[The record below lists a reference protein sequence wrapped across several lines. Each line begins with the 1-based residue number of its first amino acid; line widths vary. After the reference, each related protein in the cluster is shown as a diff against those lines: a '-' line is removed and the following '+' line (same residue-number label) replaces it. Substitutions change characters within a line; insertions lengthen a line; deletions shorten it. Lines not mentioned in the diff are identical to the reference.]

1 MKKLAIALLTLT
13 LVFNLCACGQSS
25 SSAASAS
32 STTSTS
38 AASSEASSSEASSS
52 EVSSSEAASS
62 EAAASETAVS
72 ADAAATASATTGLYT
87 NLDQAALLEAIG
99 QFKGLCNVSTVNADG
114 TPNIAIFVPGV
125 ADDSHIFFNW
135 ADNAT
140 KANVLREKTAIM
152 SYDIADP
159 TAEEKAGRHSG
170 AVVKLELEE
179 DAEVLA
185 QLQEANES
193 VSEASV
199 VLKIVEVLPVG

>member
-32 STTSTS
+32 SAASTS
-38 AASSEASSSEASSS
+38 AASSEAASEA
-52 EVSSSEAASS
+52 VSSEAASS
-62 EAAASETAVS
+62 AASASETAVS

-185 QLQEANES
+185 QLQESNES

>member
-1 MKKLAIALLTLT
+1 MKKLALALLSLA
-13 LVFNLCACGQSS
+13 LVFNLCACSQNNTSS
-25 SSAASAS
+25 VSTASTASSA
-32 STTSTS
+32 ST
-38 AASSEASSSEASSS
+38 AASSEAASSEGTA
-52 EVSSSEAASS
+52 S

-72 ADAAATASATTGLYT
+72 ADTAATASATTGLYT

-99 QFKGLCNVSTVNADG
+99 QFKGLCNVSTVNEDG

-140 KANVLREKTAIM
+140 KANVLRNKTAIM

-159 TAEEKAGRHSG
+159 TAEDKSGRHSG

-179 DAEVLA
+179 DADVLA
-185 QLQEANES
+185 QLKESNES
-193 VSEASV
+193 VSDASV

>member
-32 STTSTS
+32 SAASTS
-38 AASSEASSSEASSS
+38 AASSEAASEA
-52 EVSSSEAASS
+52 VSSEAASS
-62 EAAASETAVS
+62 AASASETAVS
-72 ADAAATASATTGLYT
+72 ADTAATASATTGLYT

-114 TPNIAIFVPGV
+114 TPNITIFVPGV

-170 AVVKLELEE
+170 AVVKLELED

>member
-25 SSAASAS
+25 SSTATTS

-38 AASSEASSSEASSS
+38 TSSSEDASETTSSEGASSET
-52 EVSSSEAASS
+52 
-62 EAAASETAVS
+62 AASETSVS

-170 AVVKLELEE
+170 AVVKLELED

>member
-1 MKKLAIALLTLT
+1 MIPFSGLKRKFLYHIIMKKIAIALLTLT

-25 SSAASAS
+25 SSAA
-32 STTSTS
+32 TTASTS
-38 AASSEASSSEASSS
+38 ASTAS
-52 EVSSSEAASS
+52 
-62 EAAASETAVS
+62 SETAVS

-87 NLDQAALLEAIG
+87 NLDQAALLEAIS

-179 DAEVLA
+179 NAEVLA
-185 QLQEANES
+185 QLQETNES

>member
-13 LVFNLCACGQSS
+13 LVFHLCACGQSS

-32 STTSTS
+32 STTSNS
-38 AASSEASSSEASSS
+38 AASSEASSS

>member
-25 SSAASAS
+25 SSTATTS

-38 AASSEASSSEASSS
+38 TST
-52 EVSSSEAASS
+52 SEAASETTSS
-62 EAAASETAVS
+62 EGASSETVASETSVS

-159 TAEEKAGRHSG
+159 TAAEKAGRHSG
-170 AVVKLELEE
+170 AVVKLELED

>member
-1 MKKLAIALLTLT
+1 MKKLAIVLLTLT
-13 LVFNLCACGQSS
+13 LVFNLCACSQSS
-25 SSAASAS
+25 SSAAT
-32 STTSTS
+32 TTSTS
-38 AASSEASSSEASSS
+38 ASTA
-52 EVSSSEAASS
+52 SSEAASAPAASS
-62 EAAASETAVS
+62 EAASETAVS
-72 ADAAATASATTGLYT
+72 ADAAATAAATASATTGLYT

-140 KANVLREKTAIM
+140 RANVLREKAAIM

>member
-25 SSAASAS
+25 SSTATTS

-38 AASSEASSSEASSS
+38 T
-52 EVSSSEAASS
+52 SSSEAASETASS
-62 EAAASETAVS
+62 EGASSETVASETSVS

-170 AVVKLELEE
+170 AVVKLELED

>member
-25 SSAASAS
+25 SSAATAS

-38 AASSEASSSEASSS
+38 AASSEASSS

-87 NLDQAALLEAIG
+87 NLDQAALMEAIG

>member
-25 SSAASAS
+25 SSTATTS

-38 AASSEASSSEASSS
+38 TST
-52 EVSSSEAASS
+52 SEAASETTSS
-62 EAAASETAVS
+62 EGASSETAASETSVS

-185 QLQEANES
+185 QLQESNES

>member
-32 STTSTS
+32 STTSNS
-38 AASSEASSSEASSS
+38 AASSEASSS

-179 DAEVLA
+179 GAGVLA
-185 QLQEANES
+185 QLQEANGS

-199 VLKIVEVLPVG
+199 ALKIVGVLPVG

>member
-1 MKKLAIALLTLT
+1 MIKGEFCIIMKKLAIALITLT
-13 LVFNLCACGQSS
+13 LVFNLCACGQSNS
-25 SSAASAS
+25 SAS
-32 STTSTS
+32 SAVSTGTTS
-38 AASSEASSSEASSS
+38 SEP
-52 EVSSSEAASS
+52 SSEAAS
-62 EAAASETAVS
+62 AETTVS

-179 DAEVLA
+179 DTEVLA
-185 QLQEANES
+185 QLQETSES
-193 VSEASV
+193 VNEASV

>member
-38 AASSEASSSEASSS
+38 AASSEASSS

>member
-25 SSAASAS
+25 SSAATAS

-38 AASSEASSSEASSS
+38 AASSETSSS

-159 TAEEKAGRHSG
+159 TAEEKARRHSG

>member
-32 STTSTS
+32 SAASTS
-38 AASSEASSSEASSS
+38 AASSEAASEA
-52 EVSSSEAASS
+52 VSSEAASS
-62 EAAASETAVS
+62 AASASETAVS
-72 ADAAATASATTGLYT
+72 ADTAATASATTGLYT

>member
-1 MKKLAIALLTLT
+1 MIPFSGLKRKFLYHYEKIAITLLTLT

-25 SSAASAS
+25 SSAA
-32 STTSTS
+32 TTASTS
-38 AASSEASSSEASSS
+38 ASTAS
-52 EVSSSEAASS
+52 
-62 EAAASETAVS
+62 SETAVS

-87 NLDQAALLEAIG
+87 NLDQAALLEAIS

>member
-25 SSAASAS
+25 SSAATAS

-38 AASSEASSSEASSS
+38 AASSETSSS

-170 AVVKLELEE
+170 AVVKLELE

>member
-1 MKKLAIALLTLT
+1 MKKLALALLSLA
-13 LVFNLCACGQSS
+13 LVCNLCACSQNNTSS
-25 SSAASAS
+25 TSTASTASSA
-32 STTSTS
+32 ST
-38 AASSEASSSEASSS
+38 AASSEAASSEGTA
-52 EVSSSEAASS
+52 SEAVSS

-72 ADAAATASATTGLYT
+72 ADTAATASATTGLYT

-99 QFKGLCNVSTVNADG
+99 QFKGLCNVSTVNEDG

-140 KANVLREKTAIM
+140 KANVLRDKTAIM

-159 TAEEKAGRHSG
+159 TAEDKSGRHSG
-170 AVVKLELEE
+170 AVVKLALEE
-179 DAEVLA
+179 DADVLA
-185 QLQEANES
+185 QLKESNES
-193 VSEASV
+193 VSDASV

>member
-1 MKKLAIALLTLT
+1 MKKLAIALLSLT
-13 LVFNLCACGQSS
+13 LVFNLCACSQNNSTS
-25 SSAASAS
+25 TTSN
-32 STTSTS
+32 STTSTAVSSESVSSETASS
-38 AASSEASSSEASSS
+38 AAT
-52 EVSSSEAASS
+52 SSEAAT
-62 EAAASETAVS
+62 SETAVS
-72 ADAAATASATTGLYT
+72 ADTAATASATTGLYT

-140 KANVLREKTAIM
+140 KANVLRDKTAIM

-159 TAEEKAGRHSG
+159 TAEDKSGRHSG

-179 DAEVLA
+179 DADVLA
-185 QLQEANES
+185 QLKESNES
-193 VSEASV
+193 VSDASV

>member
-32 STTSTS
+32 SGASTS
-38 AASSEASSSEASSS
+38 AASSEAASEATS
-52 EVSSSEAASS
+52 EAVSSEAASS
-62 EAAASETAVS
+62 AASASETAVS

-140 KANVLREKTAIM
+140 KANLLRDKVAKMVFDIPNTA
-152 SYDIADP
+152 
-159 TAEEKAGRHSG
+159 AETKEERHQG

-179 DAEVLA
+179 DADVLA
-185 QLQEANES
+185 QLQESNES

>member
-32 STTSTS
+32 SAASTS
-38 AASSEASSSEASSS
+38 AASSEAASEAT
-52 EVSSSEAASS
+52 SEAASS
-62 EAAASETAVS
+62 AASASETAVS

-179 DAEVLA
+179 DADVLA
-185 QLQEANES
+185 QLQESNES

>member
-38 AASSEASSSEASSS
+38 TSTSEDASETTSSEGASSET
-52 EVSSSEAASS
+52 
-62 EAAASETAVS
+62 AASETSVS

-170 AVVKLELEE
+170 AVVKLELED

>member
-32 STTSTS
+32 SAASTS
-38 AASSEASSSEASSS
+38 AASSEAASEAT
-52 EVSSSEAASS
+52 SEAASS
-62 EAAASETAVS
+62 AASASETAVS

-179 DAEVLA
+179 DADVLA

>member
-25 SSAASAS
+25 SSTATTS

-38 AASSEASSSEASSS
+38 TST
-52 EVSSSEAASS
+52 SEAASETTSS
-62 EAAASETAVS
+62 EGASSETAASETSVS

-179 DAEVLA
+179 DADVLA
-185 QLQEANES
+185 QLQESNES
-193 VSEASV
+193 MSEASV

>member
-25 SSAASAS
+25 SSTATTS

-38 AASSEASSSEASSS
+38 T
-52 EVSSSEAASS
+52 SSSEAASETTSS
-62 EAAASETAVS
+62 EGASSETVASETSVS

>member
-25 SSAASAS
+25 SSAAPAS
-32 STTSTS
+32 SAASTS
-38 AASSEASSSEASSS
+38 AASSEAASEAVSS
-52 EVSSSEAASS
+52 EVASSAAS
-62 EAAASETAVS
+62 ASETAVS

-185 QLQEANES
+185 QLQESNES

>member
-25 SSAASAS
+25 SSTATTS

-38 AASSEASSSEASSS
+38 TST
-52 EVSSSEAASS
+52 SEAASETTSS
-62 EAAASETAVS
+62 EGASSETVASETSVS

-185 QLQEANES
+185 QLQESNES

>member
-25 SSAASAS
+25 SSAATAS

-38 AASSEASSSEASSS
+38 AASS

>member
-32 STTSTS
+32 STTSNS
-38 AASSEASSSEASSS
+38 AASSEASSS

-199 VLKIVEVLPVG
+199 VLKIVEVLPAG

>member
-32 STTSTS
+32 SAASTS
-38 AASSEASSSEASSS
+38 VA
-52 EVSSSEAASS
+52 SSEAASEATS
-62 EAAASETAVS
+62 EAASSAASASETAVS

-179 DAEVLA
+179 DADVLA
-185 QLQEANES
+185 QLQESNES

>member
-25 SSAASAS
+25 SSAATAS

-38 AASSEASSSEASSS
+38 AASSETSSS

-179 DAEVLA
+179 DAEDLA

>member
-1 MKKLAIALLTLT
+1 MKKLAIVLLTLT
-13 LVFNLCACGQSS
+13 LVFNLCACSQSS
-25 SSAASAS
+25 SSAAT
-32 STTSTS
+32 TTSTS
-38 AASSEASSSEASSS
+38 ASTA
-52 EVSSSEAASS
+52 SSEAASS
-62 EAAASETAVS
+62 EAASAPAASSEAASETAVS
-72 ADAAATASATTGLYT
+72 ADAAATASATTGRYT

-140 KANVLREKTAIM
+140 RANVLREKAAIM

>member
-1 MKKLAIALLTLT
+1 MIP
-13 LVFNLCACGQSS
+13 FS
-25 SSAASAS
+25 
-32 STTSTS
+32 
-38 AASSEASSSEASSS
+38 
-52 EVSSSEAASS
+52 
-62 EAAASETAVS
+62 
-72 ADAAATASATTGLYT
+72 GLKRR
-87 NLDQAALLEAIG
+87 
-99 QFKGLCNVSTVNADG
+99 FVNADG

-199 VLKIVEVLPVG
+199 VLKTVEVLPVG

>member
-25 SSAASAS
+25 SSTATTS

-38 AASSEASSSEASSS
+38 T
-52 EVSSSEAASS
+52 SSSEAASETTSS
-62 EAAASETAVS
+62 EGASSETVASETSVS

-125 ADDSHIFFNW
+125 ADDGHIFFNW

>member
-25 SSAASAS
+25 SSAATAS

-38 AASSEASSSEASSS
+38 AASSEASSS

-87 NLDQAALLEAIG
+87 NLDQTALLEAIG

>member
-32 STTSTS
+32 STTSNS
-38 AASSEASSSEASSS
+38 AASSEASSS

>member
-32 STTSTS
+32 SAASTS
-38 AASSEASSSEASSS
+38 AASSEAASEATSEAVSSEATT
-52 EVSSSEAASS
+52 
-62 EAAASETAVS
+62 SETAVS

-179 DAEVLA
+179 DADVLA

>member
-25 SSAASAS
+25 SSTATTS

-38 AASSEASSSEASSS
+38 T
-52 EVSSSEAASS
+52 SSSEAASETTSS
-62 EAAASETAVS
+62 EGASSETVASETSVS

-179 DAEVLA
+179 DTEVLA